1 MQHLRLGEPRD
12 DGTVGHRV
20 LGRHLVEERVG
31 SPRARRAEV
40 DGEQRVPGRGVA
52 AGHVVE
58 DEARG
63 GEVSPVGVGGEE
75 GGPGDDVAA
84 GHLVEQE
91 LGVAEA
97 AAAAV
102 RREQRVE
109 VRPVGARGGGGSLR
123 CREPVGTPAASA
135 AVVGALGSRSA
146 AMVSTAGL
154 LGSQACRVYPPYPP
168 FIFIRRLAIN
178 IFEV

>member
-1 MQHLRLGEPRD
+1 MQHLRLGEPGD

-109 VRPVGARGGGGSLR
+109 VRPVGAARRRRLPLR
-123 CREPVGTPAASA
+123 CREPVGDAGGERRGGRRSWQSQRGHDEYCWTTGFTGLQSVPA
-135 AVVGALGSRSA
+135 
-146 AMVSTAGL
+146 VSTVHFHPT
-154 LGSQACRVYPPYPP
+154 SRYKY
-168 FIFIRRLAIN
+168 I
-178 IFEV
+178 